1 MCDPNLWLLSASLSY
16 KPHMLVRYNTSMAES
31 GITEDVA
38 TLTAD
43 LKAHA
48 LALGC
53 DLVAVAPA
61 DPPPHAD
68 HLDPWLAA
76 GHAGDMAWLAR
87 NAAKRQTPTEAVPGA
102 RSIVVV
108 GLHYRAAEPDPALW
122 NDPARGQIS
131 RYAQGDDYHDVLLP
145 ILRELQ
151 AWLEARVGRAQIG
164 RSYVDTGPVLER
176 PVGVAAGL
184 GFQGKNTL
192 LIHPRQ
198 GSWFFLGEIL
208 VDVPLAYDE
217 PIQAGGCGTCTRC
230 EVACPTQAFVGPY
243 VLDARRCIS
252 YLTIELKGPI
262 PRDLRPLMGN
272 HIYGCDV
279 CQEVCPWNIKFGR
292 FAASNML
299 QPRDDRVAPELLE
312 LLALNDEQF
321 RERFRG
327 SPIKR
332 TKRRGLL
339 RNVAVALGNWGDER
353 AVPALARALDDHE
366 PLIRGH
372 AAWALGRIGGAAAR
386 EALLTRQTLEEDAW
400 VCEEIALAFDESS
413 MESAS

>member
-1 MCDPNLWLLSASLSY
+1 MT
-16 KPHMLVRYNTSMAES
+16 VGTV
-31 GITEDVA
+31 IEDMTA
-38 TLTAD
+38 LTDA
-43 LKAHA
+43 LKAQA
-48 LALGC
+48 RALGC
-53 DLVAVAPA
+53 DLVAVARA
-61 DPPPHAD
+61 EPPPHAE
-68 HLDPWLAA
+68 HLDDWLAA

-87 NAAKRQTPTEAVPGA
+87 NAAKRQEPTEAVPGA

-108 GLHYRAAEPDPALW
+108 GMHYRAAEPDPMLW
-122 NDPARGQIS
+122 NDPARGRIS

-145 ILRELQ
+145 KLRELQ
-151 AWLEARVGRAQIG
+151 AWLEARIGRAQIG

-208 VDVPLAYDE
+208 VDVELAYDE
-217 PIQAGGCGTCTRC
+217 PLMAGGCGSCVRC
-230 EVACPTQAFVGPY
+230 QVACPTAAFVGPY

-279 CQEVCPWNIKFGR
+279 CQEVCPWNLKFGR
-292 FAASNML
+292 FASSDAL
-299 QPRDDRVAPELLE
+299 APRPDRVAPALLE
-312 LLALNDEQF
+312 LLALDDEQF
-321 RERFRG
+321 RLRFRG

-339 RNVAVALGNWGDER
+339 RNVAVALGNWGDP
-353 AVPALARALDDHE
+353 AAIPALARALHDHE

-372 AAWALGRIGGAAAR
+372 AAWALGRIGGAAAQV
-386 EALLTRQTLEEDAW
+386 ALRGRQPVEDDAW
-400 VCEEIALAFDESS
+400 VQEEIDLALGMTEDVAQPR
-413 MESAS
+413 